1 MKVSSLVGTN
11 LKALRTER
19 KMTLKDVSRLTGLSC
34 GYLSL
39 LERGQSLVALD
50 TLEHIA
56 VCFNVDISFFFIHN
70 AGSTSPVIYRRYEQ
84 VYQQVEPHSFETILT
99 HFAESSIVPSVQTIM
114 PITAGSDLPPYASR
128 SGELFIYVLDGVL
141 TLDFDGQTAQ
151 ISPGD
156 SAHFLT
162 EQKHRYYNTS
172 RFPTKI
178 FVANLNSSKKL
189 AAD

>member
-1 MKVSSLVGTN
+1 MKVSTLVGTN
-11 LKALRTER
+11 LKSLRTER

-39 LERGQSLVALD
+39 VERGQSLIALD

-56 VCFNVDISFFFIHN
+56 VCFNVDISFFFICN
-70 AGSTSPVIYRRYEQ
+70 NSAATPVIYRRYDQ
-84 VYQQVEPHSFETILT
+84 IYQQVSPLCFETIMT
-99 HFAESSIVPSVQTIM
+99 HFAESSIVPSVQSIM
-114 PITAGSDLPPYASR
+114 PVSSESELPPYTSR
-128 SGELFIYVLDGVL
+128 SGELFIYVLDGIL
-141 TLDFDGQTAQ
+141 TLDLDGQVSQ

-162 EQKHRYYNTS
+162 EQKYRYYNTS

-178 FVANLNSSKKL
+178 FAAVLNSGKKL